1 MILFPPFLFSFPFF
15 FLLCK
20 KSKTC
25 YFSFVFLK
33 KEKKKIYFS
42 VKKYW
47 GMSCLYS
54 IKKRVVLNY
63 TPLYKHFGLDS
74 FFRLWRSME
83 AHPRPSSLSKETN
96 RVEKKTYRYSIQRN
110 HGQSP
115 ASSGYSL
122 GTLGGSTRTHQE
134 VNFLFF
140 CLPVRNILSTAGI
153 APSICSTVSQFPK
166 SNWISREDS
175 WCVQR
180 CRKIHKATKEVGTVC
195 RKS

>member
-1 MILFPPFLFSFPFF
+1 MLFLFCFPEKRKEKNILFCQEILGDVLPLF
-15 FLLCK
+15 
-20 KSKTC
+20 
-25 YFSFVFLK
+25 Y
-33 KEKKKIYFS
+33 
-42 VKKYW
+42 
-47 GMSCLYS
+47 
-54 IKKRVVLNY
+54 KKRVVLNY